1 MNRRQNLMVLKWKI
15 FTANLNPIIGSEQ
28 KGVRPVLVI
37 SDDDYS
43 VSMPLLTI
51 LPITSLKPGR
61 IVYPNEVLIEK
72 YECKETGLTKDSLIL
87 AHQIRTISKNRLLDQ
102 IGSIEDIEIQESI
115 NDALRIHLN
124 L

>member
-1 MNRRQNLMVLKWKI
+1 MQGKVLMVLKWKI
-15 FTANLNPIIGSEQ
+15 FTANLNPIVGSEQ

-43 VSMPLLTI
+43 IAMPLVTI

-61 IVYPNEVLIEK
+61 KVYPNEVLIGK
-72 YECKETGLTKDSLIL
+72 QDSNKTGLANDSLVL
-87 AHQIRTISKNRLLDQ
+87 AHQIRTISKKRLLNPT
-102 IGSIEDIEIQESI
+102 GSIEDIDIQEII

>member
-1 MNRRQNLMVLKWKI
+1 MVLKWKI

-28 KGVRPVLVI
+28 KGIRPVLVI

-43 VSMPLLTI
+43 ISMPLLTI
-51 LPITSLKPGR
+51 LPVTSLKPGR
-61 IVYPNEVLIEK
+61 KVYPNEVLIGK
-72 YECKETGLTKDSLIL
+72 HDSKKTGLVKDSLIL
-87 AHQIRTISKNRLLDQ
+87 AHQIRTISKNRLIDQ
-102 IGSIEDIEIQESI
+102 IGSIEDIEIRETI

>member
-1 MNRRQNLMVLKWKI
+1 MVLKWKI

-28 KGVRPVLVI
+28 KGIRPVLVI

-43 VSMPLLTI
+43 ISMPLLTI

-61 IVYPNEVLIEK
+61 KVYPNEVLIEK
-72 YECKETGLTKDSLIL
+72 HDGTKTGLIKDSLIL

-102 IGSIEDIEIQESI
+102 IGSIEDTEIQEII
-115 NDALRIHLN
+115 NDALKIHLN

>member
-1 MNRRQNLMVLKWKI
+1 MVLKWKI

-28 KGVRPVLVI
+28 KGIRPVLII

-43 VSMPLLTI
+43 ISMPLLTI

-61 IVYPNEVLIEK
+61 KVYPNEVLIEK
-72 YECKETGLTKDSLIL
+72 HYSTKTGLIKDSLIL

-102 IGSIEDIEIQESI
+102 IGSIEDIEIRENI